1 MNSHRRSTDQ
11 RRRQIA
17 KTHKTM
23 RKNMQKRD
31 LNSKQPKTTIN
42 GGYGSKML
50 APVIGKPLPTTNT
63 IPVEKLQIKQKI

>member
-1 MNSHRRSTDQ
+1 
-11 RRRQIA
+11 
-17 KTHKTM
+17 
-23 RKNMQKRD
+23 MQKRD